1 MPGGFDRWAAWV
13 LLGAGGVLASVS
25 VLFSEGSSGGRLA
38 WLGLAAAGVAA
49 ALVAAALAGLPRPV
63 LSREALVALG
73 FLGAF
78 VAWSGISVL
87 WSIEG
92 DRSWAYLNR
101 GLAYIAFAVVGLA
114 LGPYLRRWS
123 YVLAGALAL
132 PLGWALLGK
141 AVPALGGSGR
151 IARLSSPIGYWN
163 ALGLLFAMA
172 LPLALWLAARRE
184 HPHWL
189 RTAGVVYVYALVVG
203 LLLTYSRGG
212 VLAAGVAAVLWLVIG
227 RPRVESAAALLL
239 GGGAGLG
246 VAVWAFTRPG
256 LAEDGQSHA
265 TRVHDGAWFALVFSL
280 AAVAVAALAYLGSL
294 AEERRPLSE
303 LRRRFMG
310 RAALGVLVLG
320 VAVGIVG
327 LAAESKP
334 EGWFR
339 EFAAQP
345 TDPTQQAGP
354 QRLTTASSSSRWLWW
369 KEAWRA
375 WNDQPWRGTGAGSFE
390 LTHRLFRKNNVV
402 VTEPHNV
409 PLQFLSETGLV
420 GFFLVLVAI
429 GAAAVGVA
437 RRLRGLRGGERAA
450 ATALAVLAVAYVV
463 HSLVDFDWDFVA
475 VSAPF
480 LLSAGAL
487 LGGPVVRDEP
497 RLAWTPMPAAVA
509 AAVALSLLTP
519 WFAQRS
525 TDSARAAIADGRPI
539 VAYRDARDARSL
551 NPLALDP
558 LLVQA
563 AALEQLG
570 DFQGA
575 RSLYVDGVKLQPLNW
590 RPWYE
595 LGRFEE
601 GQQNWP
607 RAIRPLERSVEL
619 DPLNPLPAA
628 ELQQARSHLGRRRTS
643 TSTSSTRTDGSA
655 FARRDSSRFSGSRSA
670 AASSMPSSQALR
682 RAAPR
687 PVRARSSA
695 SARAILPRPSRRASS
710 SRPR

>member
-1 MPGGFDRWAAWV
+1 MRGALDRWAAW
-13 LLGAGGVLASVS
+13 LLPGAGGVLAVCA
-25 VLFSEGSSGGRLA
+25 LFSSGSSGGRLT
-38 WLGLAAAGVAA
+38 WLGLAALCLAATLGV
-49 ALVAAALAGLPRPV
+49 AALAGLPRPA

-73 FLGAF
+73 FLVAF
-78 VAWSGISVL
+78 VGWTGISVI

-101 GLAYIAFAVVGLA
+101 GLAYTAFAVVGLA

-123 YVLAGALAL
+123 YVLAAVLAL

-151 IARLSSPIGYWN
+151 VARLSSPIGYWN

-184 HPHWL
+184 HRHWL

-212 VLAAGVAAVLWLVIG
+212 VLAAGAAVVLWLVLAT
-227 RPRVESAAALLL
+227 PRIESAAALLL

-246 VAVWAFTRPG
+246 VAVWAFSRPG
-256 LAEDGQSHA
+256 LAEDGQSRA
-265 TRVHDGAWFALVFSL
+265 ARVHDGAWFAVVFSL
-280 AAVAVAALAYLGSL
+280 AALAVGALAYLGSL
-294 AEERRPLSE
+294 AEERRPLSDS
-303 LRRRFMG
+303 RRRLVG
-310 RAALGVLVLG
+310 RAALGVLVVG
-320 VAVGIVG
+320 VAVGVAG

-354 QRLTTASSSSRWLWW
+354 QHLANASSSSRWLWW
-369 KEAWRA
+369 KEAWHA
-375 WNDQPWRGTGAGSFE
+375 WNGQPWRGTGAGSFE
-390 LTHRLFRKNNVV
+390 LTHRLLRTNDPV

-420 GFFLVLVAI
+420 GFFFALVSIA
-429 GAAAVGVA
+429 AAAVGVV
-437 RRLRGLRGGERAA
+437 RRLRSLGGSERAA
-450 ATALAVLAVAYVV
+450 ATSLAVLAAAYVL

-480 LLSAGAL
+480 FLSVGAL
-487 LGGPVVRDEP
+487 LGGRLVWDEP
-497 RLAWTPMPAAVA
+497 RLVWTPVPAAVGVA
-509 AAVALSLLTP
+509 FALSLLTP
-519 WFAQRS
+519 WFAERS
-525 TDSARAAIADGRPI
+525 TDSARTAIADGRP
-539 VAYRDARDARSL
+539 VLAYRDARDARSL

-575 RSLYVDGVKLQPLNW
+575 RRLYIDAVGLQPLNW
-590 RPWYE
+590 WPWYE

-601 GQQNWP
+601 GQQDWV
-607 RAIRPLERSVEL
+607 RAIPPLERSVEL

-628 ELQQARSHLGRRRTS
+628 ELKQARSHAG
-643 TSTSSTRTDGSA
+643 
-655 FARRDSSRFSGSRSA
+655 
-670 AASSMPSSQALR
+670 
-682 RAAPR
+682 
-687 PVRARSSA
+687 
-695 SARAILPRPSRRASS
+695 
-710 SRPR
+710 